1 MTLKDYIL
9 TYTIK
14 DEKGNEKIAA
24 NIPDYY
30 DRVVHE
36 LGSIY
41 KERSLNHQRT
51 VICPLHDDTD
61 PSLGLM
67 NHRFLPKVK
76 LYHCFGCNST
86 GDIIRFHQRIE
97 SKWHGREISEKTAC
111 EELAQMFGI
120 PLEGYGD
127 VAEDDY
133 EAKYAR
139 LCRKIDEEVHNS
151 FTYTDYSR
159 AVMEARQKPEQERL
173 KAVNHACIK
182 MIATQKQLYR
192 V

>member
-14 DEKGNEKIAA
+14 DEQGNEKIAA

-30 DRVVHE
+30 DKIVHN
-36 LGSIY
+36 LGDLY
-41 KERSLNHQRT
+41 KDRSLNYHRT

-86 GDIIRFHQRIE
+86 GDIIRFHQRVE
-97 SKWHGREISEKTAC
+97 SRYHKREINEKTAC
-111 EELAQMFGI
+111 EELAQLFGI
-120 PLEGYGD
+120 PLEGYAD
-127 VAEDDY
+127 VSEDDY
-133 EAKYAR
+133 EAKYAQICQR
-139 LCRKIDEEVHNS
+139 IDNEVKHS
-151 FTYTDYSR
+151 YTFRDYS
-159 AVMEARQKPEQERL
+159 MELMTLRRKSEQVDLQK
-173 KAVNHACIK
+173 VNHANIK
-182 MIATQKQLYR
+182 MIATQKKLYS
-192 V
+192 

>member
-14 DEKGNEKIAA
+14 DEQGNEKIAA

-30 DRVVHE
+30 DKIVHN
-36 LGSIY
+36 LGDLY
-41 KERSLNHQRT
+41 QDRSLNYHRT

-86 GDIIRFHQRIE
+86 GDIIRFHQRVE
-97 SKWHGREISEKTAC
+97 SRYHKREINEKTAC
-111 EELAQMFGI
+111 EELAQLFGI
-120 PLEGYGD
+120 PLEGYAD
-127 VAEDDY
+127 VSEDDY
-133 EAKYAR
+133 EAKYAQICQR
-139 LCRKIDEEVHNS
+139 IDKEVKHS
-151 FTYTDYSR
+151 YTSRDYS
-159 AVMEARQKPEQERL
+159 MELMTLRRKSEQVDLQK
-173 KAVNHACIK
+173 VNHANIK
-182 MIATQKQLYR
+182 MIATQKKLYS
-192 V
+192 

>member
-9 TYTIK
+9 TYSVK
-14 DEKGNEKIAA
+14 DENGNEKIVA

-30 DRVVHE
+30 DKVVQE
-36 LGSIY
+36 LGSLY
-41 KERSLNHQRT
+41 KERSLNHHRT

-97 SKWHGREISEKTAC
+97 SKWHGREISEKIAC
-111 EELAQMFGI
+111 EELALMFGI
-120 PLEGYGD
+120 PLEGYSE
-127 VAEDDY
+127 VAEDDF
-133 EAKYAR
+133 EAKYAQI
-139 LCRKIDEEVHNS
+139 CRKIDEEVKHSYTSKDFSMDLMKLRAKSEMVDLKKVNS
-151 FTYTDYSR
+151 
-159 AVMEARQKPEQERL
+159 A
-173 KAVNHACIK
+173 NIK
-182 MIATQKQLYR
+182 MIATQKKLYQY
-192 V
+192 

>member
-9 TYTIK
+9 TYSAK
-14 DEKGNEKIAA
+14 DEQGNEKIVA

-30 DRVVHE
+30 DKVVHE
-36 LGSIY
+36 LGDLF
-41 KERSLNHQRT
+41 KDRSLNHNRT

-97 SKWHGREISEKTAC
+97 SRWHKREISEKTAC
-111 EELAQMFGI
+111 EELAKLFNI
-120 PLEGYGD
+120 PLEGYGE
-127 VAEDDY
+127 VAEDDF
-133 EAKYAR
+133 EAKYAQ
-139 LCRKIDEEVHNS
+139 LCRKIDEEVAHS
-151 FTYTDYSR
+151 YTSKDFSLELLKLR
-159 AVMEARQKPEQERL
+159 TESERVDL
-173 KAVNHACIK
+173 RAVNHANIK
-182 MIATQKQLYR
+182 MIATQKKLYH
-192 V
+192 

>member
-14 DEKGNEKIAA
+14 DEQGNEKIAA

-30 DRVVHE
+30 DKIVHN
-36 LGSIY
+36 LGDLY
-41 KERSLNHQRT
+41 KDRSLNYHRT

-86 GDIIRFHQRIE
+86 GDIIRFHQRVE
-97 SKWHGREISEKTAC
+97 SRYHKREINEKTAC
-111 EELAQMFGI
+111 EELAQLFGI
-120 PLEGYGD
+120 PLEGYAD
-127 VAEDDY
+127 VSEDDY
-133 EAKYAR
+133 EAKYAQICQR
-139 LCRKIDEEVHNS
+139 IDKEVKHS
-151 FTYTDYSR
+151 YTSRDYS
-159 AVMEARQKPEQERL
+159 MELMTLRRKSERVDLQK
-173 KAVNHACIK
+173 VNHANIK
-182 MIATQKQLYR
+182 MIATQKKLYS
-192 V
+192 